1 MRKSR
6 LRDAQRLPGPPG
18 GSECGV
24 GASRAVGAWKG
35 GSAGV
40 RRCVPHWQDHTRC
53 RAAAPTCGRPA
64 RTSRTRAPQGRVGAQ
79 GAPRPCPSPS
89 LRTRVPREPKDVAKV
104 EVGKWRQGLDFG
116 AAWKPRP
123 QSCRPACAGGASP
136 WPGRLRLG
144 SLVPGPPP
152 PGPQG
157 LRHVPRADTGRVA
170 PRPLHIAFPSILY
183 QARSLRGPGPQLTAT
198 GHTWQRAAGGPVGGR
213 LQPAARG
220 WLPLLP
226 QVLTEG
232 GKREAPVLTPNP
244 SQARKPTGHTSLEGQ
259 GSAFGSAS
267 RGPQPRA
274 PDAGP
279 GALDRKEAGEPAQ
292 PSGGHCRW
300 SMWGWGP
307 LSCRGGGGLHLQR
320 RLVGGVH

>member
-1 MRKSR
+1 MEGGLGWSAEVCPP
-6 LRDAQRLPGPPG
+6 LAGPHSLPGCGSHLWPPG
-18 GSECGV
+18 SHLTHTGPAGESW
-24 GASRAVGAWKG
+24 GAG
-35 GSAGV
+35 GPSPLSQPLTA
-40 RRCVPHWQDHTRC
+40 HK
-53 RAAAPTCGRPA
+53 
-64 RTSRTRAPQGRVGAQ
+64 GAQ
-79 GAPRPCPSPS
+79 GAKGRGQGRGGEVEAGPG
-89 LRTRVPREPKDVAKV
+89 LRSSMEAPPPVLQTR
-104 EVGKWRQGLDFG
+104 L
-116 AAWKPRP
+116 
-123 QSCRPACAGGASP
+123 CRGCLPMA
-136 WPGRLRLG
+136 
-144 SLVPGPPP
+144 GPPP